1 MYIYTPDVFC
11 SHGITTTLPSLQNLL
26 VFMEIIEENN
36 YPARSYLLLD
46 LNCNNVSQKLY
57 EARYDVN
64 LKTFQLGCL
73 VYILQVL
80 VFSIGLTTMI

>member
-1 MYIYTPDVFC
+1 MCFVVMVSQQHCLHYRIY
-11 SHGITTTLPSLQNLL
+11 LYLWKLL
-26 VFMEIIEENN
+26 RRTIIQ
-36 YPARSYLLLD
+36 PRSYLLLD
-46 LNCNNVSQKLY
+46 LNCNNVSQNLY